1 MPDVSLTE
9 FAIIAIVV
17 LVVFGPKRLPELSR
31 KAGEW
36 ARELRNISREF
47 RRGIEREV
55 AVINEPLQEIK
66 EDLKGPL
73 DEIKRDLKG
82 PLDQLKN
89 DLNAPVQEISKDI
102 KDLNAAATAEWV
114 GPVAPIGPTPDEAM
128 QDLERIEAG
137 ESLLRAE
144 DSPLGAEDGLLGAE
158 ESPPDAEESLL
169 DGESD

>member
-9 FAIIAIVV
+9 FAIIAVVV
-17 LVVFGPKRLPELSR
+17 LIVFGPKRLPELSR

-36 ARELRNISREF
+36 ARELRKISREF

-66 EDLKGPL
+66 DDLKGPL
-73 DEIKRDLKG
+73 DEIKQDLKG

-89 DLNAPVQEISKDI
+89 DLTAPVEEISKEV
-102 KDLNAAATAEWV
+102 KDLNTAATAEWV
-114 GPVAPIGPTPDEAM
+114 GPIAPVGPTPDEAM
-128 QDLERIEAG
+128 EDLERIEAG
-137 ESLLRAE
+137 ER
-144 DSPLGAEDGLLGAE
+144 LLGAE
-158 ESPPDAEESLL
+158 EDPLAAEDRLLGAEEDPPGAEETVL

>member
-9 FAIIAIVV
+9 FAIIALVV
-17 LVVFGPKRLPELSR
+17 LIVFGPKRLPELSR

-36 ARELRNISREF
+36 ARELRTVSREF

-55 AVINEPLQEIK
+55 AVINEPLTEIK

-73 DEIKRDLKG
+73 NEIKQDLKG
-82 PLDQLKN
+82 PLEQVKN
-89 DLNAPVQEISKDI
+89 DLTGPVEEISRDI
-102 KDLNAAATAEWV
+102 EDLNTAAKAEWV

-128 QDLERIEAG
+128 EDLERIEAG
-137 ESLLRAE
+137 ESLLE
-144 DSPLGAEDGLLGAE
+144 AE
-158 ESPPDAEESLL
+158 ESLLDADESLL